1 MNAFDDL
8 MACQLQPFIQ
18 FSGQI
23 GGLVQEQAR
32 LTMESFKEQ
41 RKFIEM
47 ASQMAKPANDVQLM
61 QLLKPISQL
70 ITQIQAS
77 V

>member
-1 MNAFDDL
+1 MNAFEDL
-8 MACQLQPFIQ
+8 VANHLQPFIQ

-32 LTMESFKEQ
+32 LTMEAFKEQ

-47 ASQMAKPANDVQLM
+47 ASQMAKPSNDAQLM
-61 QLLKPISQL
+61 QLLQPISQL
-70 ITQIQAS
+70 ITQIQANI
-77 V
+77 